1 MVVLAIFNNS
11 SLNYSSLDVDFLA
24 MLLKTVNALVLAS
37 LHPSIII
44 RGWIFYKNNF
54 SACLKSSPAKTHT
67 VVVPSPTSW
76 S

>member
-44 RGWIFYKNNF
+44 RG
-54 SACLKSSPAKTHT
+54 
-67 VVVPSPTSW
+67 
-76 S
+76 